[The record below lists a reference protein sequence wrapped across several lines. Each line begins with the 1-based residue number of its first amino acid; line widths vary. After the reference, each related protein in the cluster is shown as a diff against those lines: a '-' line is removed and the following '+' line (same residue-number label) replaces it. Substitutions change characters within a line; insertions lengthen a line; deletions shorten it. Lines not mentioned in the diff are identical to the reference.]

1 VRPEHRRTPADCG
14 RTRAALLV
22 PLLVLGL
29 AAAGGCDAFAWILTK
44 TIGPWVPEDESVA
57 EYSFTGKSVLVL
69 VDTEGAALSAAH
81 PRLATVLAE
90 RVIKTL
96 ADRHAAGPLVPAH
109 GVDAARRAEP
119 DFEGWTIVQAGKYFN
134 VDLVLHIQATEFR
147 LKDSP
152 ESTVFN
158 GSGEA
163 VVQVVSTESAERVWP
178 VLASARI
185 VRVVS
190 MPGTEP
196 EEATEMEQIMTD
208 GLADKIARYF
218 FTYKKSELPMRPKVR

>member
-1 VRPEHRRTPADCG
+1 MKPACWRTPADRGHG
-14 RTRAALLV
+14 RGALLV

-29 AAAGGCDAFAWILTK
+29 AAGGGCDAFAWILTK

-57 EYSFTGKSVLVL
+57 EYSLEGKSVLVL
-69 VDTEGAALSAAH
+69 VDTEGAALSAAY
-81 PRLATVLAE
+81 PRLETVLAE
-90 RVIKTL
+90 RVIKIL
-96 ADRHAAGPLVPAH
+96 ADRHAAGPLVPTH

-119 DFEGWTIVQAGKYFN
+119 DFERWTVVQAGKYFN
-134 VDLVLHIQATEFR
+134 VDLVLHIQMSEFR

-158 GSGEA
+158 GCGEA
-163 VVQVVSTESAERVWP
+163 VVQVVSTESAQRVWP

-185 VRVVS
+185 VRVASV
-190 MPGTEP
+190 PGTEP